1 MRRAL
6 HALAFGSLLVASPTF
21 AYDDGDDDY
30 DDDGDLVMQ
39 VEGETFTGIIGI
51 GDVTPDLESS
61 VLLGYGV
68 LLGLVDPESFFG
80 VAIRFDAQFALS
92 TAEASLFRMT
102 ADFSLQKHFE
112 VIDNRGFIQFGIGPS
127 FALDSLS
134 VPCTTM
140 CTPEQQALGDA
151 LFKHDTTALGA
162 HLELG
167 FTHVLEETIFI
178 GAEVRGRLMHALRES
193 AAPAR
198 YETSFVLR
206 FGTFIEL

>member
-1 MRRAL
+1 MKRAL
-6 HALAFGSLLVASPTF
+6 LALAFGSLFVAGPAF
-21 AYDDGDDDY
+21 AYDDDGDDD
-30 DDDGDLVMQ
+30 VVIQ
-39 VEGETFTGIIGI
+39 VEGETFTGIIGV
-51 GDVTPDLESS
+51 GDLTPDLESS
-61 VLLGYGV
+61 ALLGYGV

-80 VAIRFDAQFALS
+80 VAVRFDAQFALS
-92 TAEASLFRMT
+92 TGTASLFRIT
-102 ADFSLQKHFE
+102 ADFSFQKHFE
-112 VIDNRGFIQFGIGPS
+112 VVDNRDFIQFGVGPS

-151 LFKHDTTALGA
+151 LFKHDSTALGA

-178 GAEVRGRLMHALRES
+178 GAEVRGRLMHALREN
-193 AAPAR
+193 AAPTR